1 MGRTKKSPEPTKN
14 KRRRRIARTP
24 EERENEMIGY
34 AMDLAEEQLRSG
46 TASAQVIV
54 HFLKLG
60 STREQ
65 AELDMI
71 RRKTENLDAKTES
84 IRQGGHIEELYAE
97 AMRAMREYKG
107 LDADENV

>member
-1 MGRTKKSPEPTKN
+1 
-14 KRRRRIARTP
+14 
-24 EERENEMIGY
+24 MIGL
-34 AMDLAEEQLRSG
+34 AMDLAEEQLRNG
-46 TASAQVIV
+46 TASAQVIA

-60 STREQ
+60 STREK

-97 AMRAMREYKG
+97 AMRAMRGYKG
-107 LDADENV
+107 LDADEDVQ